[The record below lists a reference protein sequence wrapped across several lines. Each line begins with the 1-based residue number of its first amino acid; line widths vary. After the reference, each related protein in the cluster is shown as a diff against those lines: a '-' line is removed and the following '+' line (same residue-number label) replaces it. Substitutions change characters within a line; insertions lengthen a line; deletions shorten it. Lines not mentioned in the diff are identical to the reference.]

1 MSEPRRLLRFLDGGG
16 RLRLGEL
23 AGDRVQP
30 LVGDLFG
37 ELRADGAAL
46 ALDGLRLLAPVVPSK
61 VVGVGSN
68 YRAHAAEMGKPVPP
82 VPKIFL
88 KPSTAVIG
96 PGEPI
101 RVPPGTERVDH
112 EAELGVVI
120 GRVLSCA
127 TPAEAMRGVLGYT
140 CLNDVTARDFQRA
153 DGVFAR
159 AKGFDGFCPL
169 GPWIVTGLDPADLRV
184 QARVNGQTRQD
195 GRSSD
200 MVFDVPTLLA
210 FISGVMTLLPGDVI
224 ATGTP
229 SGVGP
234 LVAGDVVEI
243 EVEGV
248 GVLTNPV
255 EDRADRREAA
265 T

>member
-1 MSEPRRLLRFLDGGG
+1 MSGARRLMRFLDGSG

-23 AGDRVQP
+23 LGVGEVQP
-30 LVGDLFG
+30 LMGDLFG
-37 ELRADGAAL
+37 ETRPDGAPIPL
-46 ALDGLRLLAPVVPSK
+46 AGLRILAPVVPGK
-61 VVGVGSN
+61 VIGVGSN
-68 YRAHAAEMGKPVPP
+68 YRAHALEMGKPLPD

-88 KPSTAVIG
+88 KPSTSVVG

-101 RVPPGTERVDH
+101 RLPPTSARVDH

-120 GRVLSCA
+120 GR
-127 TPAEAMRGVLGYT
+127 TMRGVPASEASRYVLGYT
-140 CLNDVTARDFQRA
+140 AVNDVTARDFQKA

-159 AKGFDGFCPL
+159 AKGYDSFCPL
-169 GPWIVTGLDPADLRV
+169 GPVIATGLEAEGLDPADLAVR
-184 QARVNGQTRQD
+184 ARVNGQLRQD

-200 MVFDVPTLLA
+200 LIFDVPTLLA
-210 FISGVMTLLPGDVI
+210 FISEIMTLQPGDVI

-234 LVAGDVVEI
+234 IAAGDVVEI

-248 GVLTNPV
+248 GTLRNPV
-255 EDRADRREAA
+255 EVRPS
-265 T
+265 

>member
-1 MSEPRRLLRFLDGGG
+1 MTEARRLVRFLDEKG
-16 RLRLGEL
+16 RLRLGLLE
-23 AGDRVQP
+23 GDRVQP
-30 LVGDLFG
+30 LVGDLFA
-37 ELRADGAAL
+37 ETRADGP
-46 ALDGLRLLAPVVPSK
+46 ALDLARLRLLAPVLPSK

-68 YRAHAAEMGKPVPP
+68 YRAHALEMGKPVPA

-88 KPSTAVIG
+88 KPSTSVIG
-96 PGEPI
+96 PGDPI

-120 GRVLSCA
+120 GRALSCA

-159 AKGFDGFCPL
+159 AKGFDSFCPI
-169 GPWIVTGLDPADLRV
+169 GPCVVTGLDPSDLAVR
-184 QARVNGQTRQD
+184 ARVGGQLRQD
-195 GRSSD
+195 GRTSD
-200 MVFDVPTLLA
+200 MVFDVPALLA
-210 FISGVMTLLPGDVI
+210 FISSVMTLLPGDVI

-243 EVEGV
+243 EVEGI
-248 GVLTNPV
+248 GALTNPV
-255 EDRADRREAA
+255 EDRADRRGSGA
-265 T
+265 